1 MNLKY
6 ILEVKKC
13 LPVKDPQET
22 ATYGLPG
29 DSFGKDFYP
38 QDLENSLFPQYLN
51 RDMGKANKTRPER
64 LSECNELMPWM
75 AQKGWGAN
83 KHQGSTANPIVM

>member
-13 LPVKDPQET
+13 LPVKDPQES
-22 ATYGLPG
+22 ATDDLPG

-38 QDLENSLFPQYLN
+38 QDLENSFSLVF
-51 RDMGKANKTRPER
+51 E
-64 LSECNELMPWM
+64 
-75 AQKGWGAN
+75 
-83 KHQGSTANPIVM
+83 